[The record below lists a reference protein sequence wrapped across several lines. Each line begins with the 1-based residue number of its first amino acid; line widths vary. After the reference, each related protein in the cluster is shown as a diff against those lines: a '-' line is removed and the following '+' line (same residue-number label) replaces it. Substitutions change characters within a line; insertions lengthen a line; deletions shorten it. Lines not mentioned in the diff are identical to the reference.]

1 MFVGLAAGSI
11 PQSSLTIDVR
21 VIDTRTSRVLAT
33 TTVEGTSTD
42 FGGGVLGAGVPFVG
56 ALACWQRTPLEKPLR
71 AAVAKAVS
79 FIAEKTPANY
89 YRHAE

>member
-1 MFVGLAAGSI
+1 
-11 PQSSLTIDVR
+11 
-21 VIDTRTSRVLAT
+21 
-33 TTVEGTSTD
+33 
-42 FGGGVLGAGVPFVG
+42 VLGAGVPFVG